1 MAYTN
6 HLFKPLKEETFLDRA
21 TNSHFTLKGLV
32 WDNPTKVGPP
42 KTLQDKIAR
51 HVIYHGKM
59 PDMSQFAQ
67 KKKEEKEDNEEV
79 VKEDN
84 FMSNNYLDHL
94 YQPDGL
100 QEGVIDTLKDKV
112 SGLGKKKGFM
122 DNLKDKVSNFGKK
135 KSFMGNAVDTIK
147 NNKGKLALGGA
158 GLAAAGG
165 AAALLKNRFGNNAQK
180 SAAVGENALLSFSS
194 LGESE
199 GNSTGIAQQV
209 GLGTPSSTANHL
221 YQIPINQYQASD
233 SNFITDGDSAETSK
247 TNIPAL
253 LAAKNAG
260 GKPHPFTVDNGI
272 NKRETT
278 GGGFKLKPLRDDLGP
293 NG

>member
-51 HVIYHGKM
+51 HVIYNGKM

-100 QEGVIDTLKDKV
+100 QEG
-112 SGLGKKKGFM
+112 FM
-122 DNLKDKVSNFGKK
+122 DNLKAKA
-135 KSFMGNAVDTIK
+135 GNMMQNAK
-147 NNKGKLALGGA
+147 A
-158 GLAAAGG
+158 GMAAAG
-165 AAALLKNRFGNNAQK
+165 NAMK
-180 SAAVGENALLSFSS
+180 SKLGMKPAGKTTTVTREISKDQLPDWARKG
-194 LGESE
+194 LGESSFRFRLRE
-199 GNSTGIAQQV
+199 AEDNSTGIAQQV

-233 SNFITDGDSAETSK
+233 ANFITDGDSAETSK